1 MIDPWFLN
9 QVREI
14 VDMEDRLRA
23 CRHAFEAPP
32 SLWLQAKEY
41 GFSDH
46 QLAHLW
52 HTSESEIRRLRLEKG
67 LVASF
72 KLVDTCAAE
81 FEAYTPYY
89 YSTYEAP
96 LQTVSSMQSAGG
108 SKDVSPALLPP

>member
-1 MIDPWFLN
+1 MIDPWFLH

-14 VDMEDRLRA
+14 VDMEGRLRA
-23 CRHAFEAPP
+23 CRHASGAPP
-32 SLWLQAKEY
+32 SLWLQAKQY

-52 HTSESEIRRLRLEKG
+52 HTSESEVRRLRLENG
-67 LVASF
+67 VAVGF

-96 LQTVSSMQSAGG
+96 IKEFTTGDTG
-108 SKDVSPALLPP
+108 NTGKDNQ